1 MPIVG
6 TAGHVDHGKS
16 TLVEALT
23 GRDPDRWAEEKERG
37 LTIDLGFAW
46 VRLNEDTEVGFVDV
60 PGHER
65 FIKNMLA
72 GVGALDV
79 ALFVVAADEGWMPQT
94 EEHLAVLDLL
104 EVRHGVIA
112 VTRTDLVDHD
122 LLELAML
129 DIDEHVTGT
138 TLDGWDVVP
147 VSAVTGTGLEELRSA
162 LIRALQTA
170 GPPPDLSRP
179 RLWVDRSFV
188 ISGAGVVVTGTLT
201 GGSIHRNS
209 EMVISPGGHRVRIR
223 GIQSHEQDVDV
234 AAPGSRTA
242 VNVVGVDITEVPRGA
257 LLTTTDMVAPSRKLL
272 IGVVLARSADAPLG
286 NRGAYH
292 LHAGTG
298 AWPVDVRVV
307 GGEAIEG
314 TGTVLVTL
322 PVAMVFEVGDRVILR
337 EVGRQAVVAGGRVI
351 DPAPAGKLAAIA
363 GSVVALR
370 DVVEATPNERA
381 TALLHVRG
389 TELAAILAAHTGG
402 GRPRRAIEAQG
413 LLVDPSEARRLT
425 TAAEQL
431 VVSYHDNHPLRPGM
445 PKAELASGIGVDIPL
460 VDALVAEAEHLVD
473 AGPAI
478 RTTDFTGGWG
488 AAQEADWSRV
498 QELLRSDGLA
508 VRRASQLDL
517 DRETFHA
524 LAREGKL
531 VRIGDDLVYLP
542 DQLEQITV
550 GLADLADGF
559 TVAQFRDTFSL
570 SRRHAVPILEWLD
583 AMGWTSRRGDVRT
596 VRRRPEPGS
605 SAAPTP

>member
-23 GRDPDRWAEEKERG
+23 GRDPDRWAEEKARG

-46 VRLNEDTEVGFVDV
+46 VRLDEDTEVGFVDV

-112 VTRTDLVDHD
+112 VTRTDLVDDD

-129 DIDEHVTGT
+129 DVDEHIAGT
-138 TLDGWDVVP
+138 SLEHWAVVP
-147 VSAVTGTGLEELRSA
+147 VSAVTGSGLDDLRSA
-162 LIRALQTA
+162 LVRALAAA
-170 GPPPDLSRP
+170 GVPADHGRP

-201 GGSIHRNS
+201 GGRVRKDSDL
-209 EMVISPGGHRVRIR
+209 VISPGGHRARIR
-223 GIQSHEQDVDV
+223 GIQSHERDVDS
-234 AAPGSRTA
+234 ADPGSRTA
-242 VNVVGVDITEVPRGA
+242 INLVGVDIADVPRGA
-257 LLTTTDMVAPSRKLL
+257 LLMAPDMLAPSQKILVDVRL
-272 IGVVLARSADAPLG
+272 VRSADSALG

-298 AWPVDVRVV
+298 AWPVDVRIVDRDTITDS
-307 GGEAIEG
+307 GA
-314 TGTVLVTL
+314 TL
-322 PVAMVFEVGDRVILR
+322 INLPTALSFEIGDRVILR

-351 DPAPAGKLAAIA
+351 DPAPDGRLAVIA
-363 GSVVALR
+363 ESVPALRAVVA
-370 DVVEATPNERA
+370 ATPEERA
-381 TALLHVRG
+381 NALLHVRG
-389 TELAAILAAHTGG
+389 TELAVVLAAHTGG
-402 GRPRRAIEAQG
+402 GHPDQALEAGG
-413 LLVDPSEARRLT
+413 LLVDRSEGRRLVG
-425 TAAEQL
+425 TAERIVAA
-431 VVSYHDNHPLRPGM
+431 YHEENPLRPGM
-445 PKAELASGIGVDIPL
+445 PKAELASGLGIGLAL
-460 VDALVAEAEHLVD
+460 VDTLVADADQLAD

-478 RTTDFTGGWG
+478 RATGFGGGWG
-488 AAQEADWSRV
+488 EEQEVEWSRV
-498 QELLRSDGLA
+498 QGLLRGDGLA

-524 LAREGKL
+524 LLRDGRL
-531 VRIGDDLVYLP
+531 VRIDDDLVYLP
-542 DQLEQITV
+542 EQLDTITAA
-550 GLADLADGF
+550 LDDLEDGF
-559 TVAQFRDTFSL
+559 TVAQFRDAYGL

-583 AMGWTSRRGDVRT
+583 AEGWTSRRGDVRS
-596 VRRRPEPGS
+596 VRRRPGPGP
-605 SAAPTP
+605 SAAPTR